1 MIDTKTANKN
11 SSVEAVRSVIKVFIS
26 KDEDYYKP
34 LSQSETVARIDE
46 AIAQVDAGLSFDAEE
61 TEKEIMSEFGL

>member
-11 SSVEAVRSVIKVFIS
+11 SSVEAVLSVNKEFIS
-26 KDEDYYKP
+26 KGEDHYKP
-34 LSQSETVARIDE
+34 LSQSEIVARIDE
-46 AIAQVDAGLSFDAEE
+46 AIAQVDAGLSYDAEE